1 MKRRNADCG
10 KLRRPIKRN
19 KITEGMYGS
28 ATVLYMKF
36 LVLWAIVITADFMF
50 MFRFEFLWP
59 FWLLLRSVHDSFKYK
74 GLAFSVLFVCI
85 AITSDLVCLFFI
97 PVHWLLFA
105 ASTYVWVQYVWHT
118 DKGICLPTI
127 ILWMLFVY
135 LEAGI
140 RWKDSRH
147 MPHLDLCRPFAAHC
161 IGYPVVT
168 LGFGFKSYIGYRM
181 RQRKQ
186 REVAKENEFYMQ
198 LLQQALPP
206 EETADD
212 AATAQLT
219 GVVGANATVPAV
231 TAGPGSN
238 NLSITQSA
246 QNSAATVNTAAAIS
260 TYNTSNH
267 NSATS
272 ITALAACS
280 ALATANGLFASAAAA
295 ATAAANAAA
304 AAAAAATCSSNSTQ
318 AQNHHNHH
326 LQQQQHNQTSS
337 SSSTSSSSPHDHHNN
352 HSNANNQ
359 NAVGGGFVG
368 SGGGSSGN
376 YNFSNLLTNVT
387 GTAVNASTTGV
398 SGGGVGGDA
407 SAATL
412 GDDKTYL
419 QISGGSSGNAS
430 ITPTATTTASTY
442 NSNNNAAG
450 SGGGSSGA
458 TSNGHIG
465 GKSHRR
471 SVDKENKGR
480 SSGGGGDADFKNIK
494 NNNNNNSYEAAD
506 NSNNNSQSNCKERSD
521 WESHQQQMKEKN
533 ETRTSKKSNSHS
545 AFAAS
550 SPVANGNVLHT
561 YDVDDVA
568 VVEPVERTKGRR
580 NRARKDNASKD
591 NHHNNNSSNNANNS
605 NTHSHNN
612 NQQQSNNS
620 SNSKDSSAT
629 IQQKHNGTCNNNN
642 NSDASS
648 VSSSTSSASS
658 TTSSSSSSGG
668 ASATGS
674 ASSTISNIASKVVSK
689 ICDTCLKLEADVK
702 KYRSELSHMKQIEN
716 ELRQKLESNLTTKSC
731 LQAKQ
736 KECDELEKRIQEL
749 TNNRHSDM
757 LQMQTVERRLVEE
770 RRQKQS
776 LDAQLNNEKKARKIA
791 EEKASRPECSTQCK
805 QRKQQMDEEI
815 KQLRRDLKAA
825 EEAKQMA
832 EQHGRKWEQELRIF
846 EAEIRNRDSAQPGA
860 EMLMNALAA
869 MQDKNCTLEK
879 NLSAETRVKLDL
891 FSALGDAKRQ
901 LEISE
906 SRRRAKEDEV
916 LDLKS
921 KIAQL
926 LCVMPTDQLLPACG
940 SASASSMLRMNDTPP
955 LQTGPGPASP
965 MLSSLSAAAAAQQ
978 VAAAAAAAA
987 ASGHTLSVRG
997 GPPNSVADY
1006 GAQQSPPDY
1015 VTAQQQHQHQQA
1027 QQQQQQ
1033 QQQHHQQQ
1041 QQQQQHHQQ
1050 HQHQQL
1056 HHQQQQQQHHQQH
1069 QQHQQMHQQQ
1079 QQQHQQHQQQH
1090 QQQQQQ
1096 HQQQLQQQKQ
1106 QQQQVPV
1113 SVSSAGYVSASSPG
1127 GGSNTSG
1134 SSLDPNATI
1143 YTPKCG
1149 PGGTQGNGVG
1159 VSVGS
1164 ACDA

>member
-352 HSNANNQ
+352 H
-359 NAVGGGFVG
+359 
-368 SGGGSSGN
+368 
-376 YNFSNLLTNVT
+376 T
-387 GTAVNASTTGV
+387 
-398 SGGGVGGDA
+398 
-407 SAATL
+407 
-412 GDDKTYL
+412 
-419 QISGGSSGNAS
+419 
-430 ITPTATTTASTY
+430 
-442 NSNNNAAG
+442 
-450 SGGGSSGA
+450 

-521 WESHQQQMKEKN
+521 WESHQQQMKEKSD